1 MRIENYISDL
11 LYRYECVIVP
21 GFGAFLTHKKS
32 SSVHHSTN
40 AFYPPSKIISFNE
53 QLNTNDGLLPRY
65 IASVEN
71 ISFEQALDKLEQLVD
86 FWKSQLLKGEE
97 INLKNIG
104 AFKYTPEAKIQFEP
118 SYHLNYYTPS
128 FGLGSFVAPL
138 ISREVLK
145 EEVEEIEEKIPVLF
159 TPEKRRRKPY
169 LRYAA
174 IALIA
179 ISLGTTGFI
188 FFQQYKNEQL
198 QLAEEEA
205 VEKVEQTIQRAT
217 FFDAEPV
224 LLPSV
229 KLKVTKEFAKYHI
242 IAGAFRIEAN
252 AIKKVKQLQNKGFE
266 AQQIGVNRYGLH
278 QVSYG
283 GFNDVSNALQFLRE
297 VRNNESSE
305 AWLFKADTE

>member
-1 MRIENYISDL
+1 M
-11 LYRYECVIVP
+11 
-21 GFGAFLTHKKS
+21 
-32 SSVHHSTN
+32 
-40 AFYPPSKIISFNE
+40 
-53 QLNTNDGLLPRY
+53 
-65 IASVEN
+65 
-71 ISFEQALDKLEQLVD
+71 
-86 FWKSQLLKGEE
+86 
-97 INLKNIG
+97 
-104 AFKYTPEAKIQFEP
+104 
-118 SYHLNYYTPS
+118 
-128 FGLGSFVAPL
+128 APL